1 MPKIII
7 PGITILDRYVA
18 REVLAPFG
26 MGVALLT
33 FALVT
38 GKLLK
43 LTDMVV
49 NHGVSIG
56 EVIGWWPSS
65 CRKP

>member
-1 MPKIII
+1 MPKILI

-49 NHGVSIG
+49 NHVAK
-56 EVIGWWPSS
+56 PRASS
-65 CRKP
+65 VMAMLHCRKS

>member
-1 MPKIII
+1 MHKLD
-7 PGITILDRYVA
+7 TLNAANHHLDRYVA

-49 NHGVSIG
+49 NHGVVDRRGAS
-56 EVIGWWPSS
+56 V
-65 CRKP
+65 